1 MKNKTFKHPRKLR
14 ALLLIFTMLLCGANG
29 VMAQS
34 GSRVTGTVKD
44 VSGEP
49 LIGVTVLEKG
59 TNNGVVTDFNGHFQ
73 LTTGK
78 DAILRFTF
86 IGYKE
91 QEVKATTTAMN
102 IVLHEDTEVLDEVV
116 VVGYGVQK
124 RANLTGAVAT
134 MSSKDITATPVSSI
148 SNSLAGMLPGLV
160 ATSSSGKPG
169 ADASISIRGK
179 STWGNNSVLTVV
191 DGIVR
196 EFNSLDPNEV
206 ESITILKDASAGA
219 IYGARAAN
227 GVILITTKR
236 GTSGKPQFS
245 YNGRVGM
252 QQPTRFPDL
261 MNAYEYAKTNNEG
274 RINMGQSPDDPAFG
288 SMFFTD
294 EQLASYKSGAVG
306 TDWYKETM
314 KSASLQQAHNVSV
327 TGGTD
332 AVKYFFSLGYTNQEG
347 MFDGISFDRYNFRSN
362 VDASITKH
370 LTISVNLDAS
380 LSQSKGK
387 DWAENTIFSH
397 VIMAR
402 PILTAYNPVNG
413 LPINTTGEHPIE
425 AIRSKGYSKYT
436 KNNFYGTLSFK
447 HNLPFVTEGLSVS
460 GRASYRKFYDFK
472 KVFNVPYKMYDF
484 DENNEIIGTKV
495 VAPGGMKTE
504 LTENFTQTQEIT
516 YNLSLNYE
524 RQFKQHYVSALLL
537 TEGYVSNGDKLE
549 AYRTNFS
556 STVIDQ
562 LFAGGSSEINN
573 TGSGSESARLGY
585 VGRINYNYAERYL
598 FEVSARYD
606 GSENFPSG
614 NRFGFFPAFS
624 IGWRLSE
631 EAFWKKMN
639 LTFVDQLK
647 LRGSYGLVGNDRVSA
662 FQYLDKYTYT
672 TTDNKAGAIFD
683 GEHQQSILY
692 GKYPNYDIT
701 WEKAKIM
708 NLGLD
713 ATLWGGML
721 GVEFDYFNK
730 RTTDILRSRVRSIPG
745 TFGRSLPDENYAEVD
760 NRGFELVLSHYN
772 KIGKVNYG
780 IRGNIAYSDNKARVL
795 DEAANAANYQRYIG
809 RPLDFRTGLV
819 ALGLFQSE
827 EEIANAPIQYNDKSV
842 SVGDIRYADLNG
854 DGVVNDYDKT
864 VLSYNS
870 GTPKLTFGMNLTA
883 NWAGFDFSAL
893 LQGAAKVDIM
903 MTKDARNMFN
913 NGGNSNSFAFMLDY
927 WTPDNP
933 NAEFPRAYV
942 GPNPNNNRDSSF
954 WLKNTNY
961 VRLKSMELGYT
972 IPGIQSSG
980 IQKLRVYISGY
991 NLLTFSSFKH
1001 FDPEITTGNGAYYP
1015 QQRTFN
1021 LGASITF

>member
-1 MKNKTFKHPRKLR
+1 MKNKTGKLCWKFQR
-14 ALLLIFTMLLCGANG
+14 LLLVLMMLPWFAGNLA
-29 VMAQS
+29 AQP
-34 GSRVTGTVKD
+34 GNRVVGTVKD
-44 VSGEP
+44 VSGES
-49 LIGVTVLEKG
+49 LIGVNVLEKG
-59 TNNGVVTDFNGHFQ
+59 TTNGAITDLNGHFQ

-78 DAILRFTF
+78 DATLIFSF
-86 IGYKE
+86 VGYKE
-91 QEVKATTTAMN
+91 LQIKVTGSTLNVVM
-102 IVLHEDTEVLDEVV
+102 HEDTEMLDEVV
-116 VVGYGVQK
+116 VVGYGTQK

-134 MSSKDITATPVSSI
+134 MNNKDIAATPVSSI
-148 SNSLAGMLPGLV
+148 SNALAGMLPGLV

-191 DGIVR
+191 DGVVR

-252 QQPTRFPDL
+252 QQPTRFPEL
-261 MNAYEYAKTNNEG
+261 MNAYEYAQSNNAG
-274 RINMGQSPDDPAFG
+274 RINMGQKPDDPAFG

-294 EQLASYKSGAVG
+294 EQMAAFKSGAVG
-306 TDWYKETM
+306 TDWYAETM
-314 KSASLQQAHNVSV
+314 KNSSLQQAHNISV

-362 VDASITKH
+362 VDASITKY
-370 LTISVNLDAS
+370 LTLSVNVDAS
-380 LSQSKGK
+380 LSQSNGK

-397 VIMAR
+397 VIMQR

-425 AIRSKGYSKYT
+425 EINSKGYSKYT
-436 KNNFYGTLSFK
+436 KNNFYGTLSAK
-447 HNLPFVTEGLSVS
+447 QELPFITKGLSVS
-460 GRASYRKFYDFK
+460 GRVSYRKFYDFK
-472 KVFNVPYKMYDF
+472 KVFSVPYKMYDF
-484 DENNEIIGTKV
+484 DANNEIIGTKV

-524 RQFKQHYVSALLL
+524 RQFKKHFVSALLL
-537 TEGYVSNGDKLE
+537 TEGYTSNGDKLE

-573 TGSGSESARLGY
+573 TGSGSENARLGY

-598 FEVSARYD
+598 LEVSARYD
-606 GSENFPSG
+606 GSENFPPG

-624 IGWRLSE
+624 VGWRLSE
-631 EAFWKKMN
+631 EAFWKRMN
-639 LTFVDQLK
+639 LSMVDQLK
-647 LRGSYGLVGNDRVSA
+647 FRASYGLVGNDRVSA
-662 FQYLDKYTYT
+662 FQYLDKYSYT
-672 TTDNKAGAIFD
+672 TADNAKGAIFD
-683 GEHQQSILY
+683 GEHQQSIIY

-701 WEKAKIM
+701 WEKAKIL

-713 ATLWGGML
+713 VALWDGML
-721 GVEFDYFNK
+721 GIEFDYFNK

-745 TFGRSLPDENYAEVD
+745 TFGRTLPDENYAEVD
-760 NRGFELVLSHYN
+760 TRGFELVLSHYHR
-772 KIGKVNYG
+772 IGKFNYG
-780 IRGNIAYSDNKARVL
+780 VRGNVAYSDNKARIL
-795 DEAANAANYQRYIG
+795 DEAANAANYERYIG

-819 ALGLFQSE
+819 ALGLFQSA

-864 VLSYNS
+864 ILSYNS
-870 GTPKLTFGMNLTA
+870 GTPKLTFGLNLTA
-883 NWAGFDFSAL
+883 NWAGFDFNAL

-927 WTPDNP
+927 WTPENIG
-933 NAEFPRAYV
+933 AEFPRAYV

-954 WLKNTNY
+954 WLKDTNY
-961 VRLKSMELGYT
+961 LRLKSMELGYT
-972 IPGIQSSG
+972 IPGLAKSG
-980 IQKLRVYISGY
+980 IQRLRVYVSGY
-991 NLLTFSSFKH
+991 NLLTFSDFKH

-1021 LGASITF
+1021 LGATITF